1 MSLLESFIDKKAL
14 QKYKRA
20 LKHLEI
26 AEELLVEAGIDEFK
40 DITEKIDKLRKD
52 LEKRLGAVKKGR
64 KPKVLKVLEG

>member
-1 MSLLESFIDKKAL
+1 MALEKLVDRKAL
-14 QKYKRA
+14 QKYKQA

-52 LEKRLGAVKKGR
+52 LEKRLGAVKRGR